1 MRAVGERLPAHPGVF
16 GAPGATPS
24 ARGGAVPTAAPASN
38 QKIVYTRPSSAR
50 LSKTNGLDLLQAGDA
65 VFLHRDPPFLTH
77 RQQKQVQAASLP
89 RMNALLAG
97 ADGALD
103 INDAATRAR
112 IKAARVA
119 HYQSEL
125 DWAEDAHLRFLT
137 THGRSQAVPDAG
149 LRAELTAEENG
160 LVVAIAI
167 ARGALARARSLSLDV
182 QANPL
187 AYGDYD
193 LHVDW
198 RALPLLR
205 DWHFDGVLVGS
216 NAERDGFDFDTD
228 LLNVALGGPTPVRN
242 AFGDKYQDALRK
254 TQRFDPRPETGDD
267 ALLLLVYTP
276 SLRRCRCSRRR

>member
-1 MRAVGERLPAHPGVF
+1 MATLAASVQPNPAFESPAGGAHFLSAPGREPVRAVGERFPAHPGVF

-97 ADGALD
+97 AGGALD

-149 LRAELTAEENG
+149 LRAELTDEENG
-160 LVVAIAI
+160 LVVSVAI
-167 ARGALARARSLSLDV
+167 ARGALARARRVHGVCEHDV
-182 QANPL
+182 CTTRE
-187 AYGDYD
+187 
-193 LHVDW
+193 HVVCMA
-198 RALPLLR
+198 R
-205 DWHFDGVLVGS
+205 
-216 NAERDGFDFDTD
+216 T
-228 LLNVALGGPTPVRN
+228 
-242 AFGDKYQDALRK
+242 
-254 TQRFDPRPETGDD
+254 
-267 ALLLLVYTP
+267 
-276 SLRRCRCSRRR
+276 